1 MMEQKELERRLNYLR
16 DREDNYNKGIIDAII
31 DVGRCLE
38 SMYGDDNT
46 GNMEAVND
54 YIDDIIGSPETSIP
68 KEYADKYLYDD
79 GRCNAYVHTMTILRS
94 LANLRGW

>member
-1 MMEQKELERRLNYLR
+1 MMEQKELKRRLNYLQN
-16 DREDNYNKGIIDAII
+16 REDNYNKGIIDAII
-31 DVGRCLE
+31 DVGRAIDH
-38 SMYGDDNT
+38 MYGDDNT

-54 YIDDIIGSPETSIP
+54 YIDDLMGSPDMSIP
-68 KEYADKYLYDD
+68 QEYKAKYLHDE